1 VIFVTVGTHEQ
12 PFDRLIKKVDELVE
26 NKKIRGKVIAQIGY
40 CRYVPKNF
48 DYFRFADF
56 KKMEKILNSSRIV
69 ITHGGIGS
77 IFSALRKGKKVIVV
91 PRMRKFGEHSDDHQ
105 IQVAKELE
113 KQGMIIGVYDIEDLE
128 EAIKKSK
135 NFAFKPLRK
144 KSIIASKIDKFLKVL
159 SKGIDKNEN

>member
-1 VIFVTVGTHEQ
+1 MIFVTVGTHEQ

-135 NFAFKPLRK
+135 NFSFKPLRK
-144 KSIIASKIDKFLKVL
+144 KSIIVDKINETL
-159 SKGIDKNEN
+159 SKWKLL

>member
-1 VIFVTVGTHEQ
+1 MIFVTVGTHEQ

-26 NKKIRGKVIAQIGY
+26 NKKIRDKVIAQIGY
-40 CRYVPKNF
+40 CKYIPKNF

-77 IFSALRKGKKVIVV
+77 IFLALRKGKKVIVV

-113 KQGMIIGVYDIEDLE
+113 KQGMIIATYDIEDLE

-135 NFAFKPLRK
+135 NFSFKPLRK
-144 KSIIASKIDKFLKVL
+144 KSIIVDKINEAL
-159 SKGIDKNEN
+159 SKWEKLF